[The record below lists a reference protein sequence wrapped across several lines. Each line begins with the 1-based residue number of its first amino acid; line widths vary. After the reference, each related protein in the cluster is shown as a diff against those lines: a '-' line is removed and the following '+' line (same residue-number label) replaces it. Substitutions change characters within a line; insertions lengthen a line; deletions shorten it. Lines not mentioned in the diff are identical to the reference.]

1 MADTAKTTN
10 YKKLIAML
18 KSKVEADFT
27 AFAEHYDGN
36 DKGFFK
42 LLDGEHVDKVA
53 FSTFPRSG
61 NSMLRKQVEL
71 ITGISTGA
79 SLSLNTAT
87 SLQIMGLAGEEI
99 VDNRA
104 FIIKAHH
111 PFAYPGALEFDST
124 KVLMCVRNPLD
135 CILSFASLI
144 NTMSHSA
151 DPEFSYATDFPEW
164 WDWWVKDTAE
174 QHAKFFKILI
184 DACTT
189 GGKNPV
195 YITRFEDLLSDKQN
209 ELTGVMKFLLGLDD
223 LTGTNAERRIRQVC
237 DMPKESVQPY
247 QLKKTTGKKDA
258 HVDKYTK
265 EQIEVIKSHN
275 KEILYKFGYVN
286 DPDPTKKNPT
296 AFFDFGEKHDEKLA
310 ADFKGFRKINE
321 ESLKVVCSPDY
332 KAKANY
338 RINKEGCFVGISD
351 PYKIQEP
358 ARQWAEKK
366 LGYSKTEIKNLNPTE
381 ETKKY

>member
-1 MADTAKTTN
+1 
-10 YKKLIAML
+10 
-18 KSKVEADFT
+18 
-27 AFAEHYDGN
+27 
-36 DKGFFK
+36 
-42 LLDGEHVDKVA
+42 
-53 FSTFPRSG
+53 
-61 NSMLRKQVEL
+61 
-71 ITGISTGA
+71 
-79 SLSLNTAT
+79 
-87 SLQIMGLAGEEI
+87 MGLAGEEI

-124 KVLMCVRNPLD
+124 KVLICVRNPLD

-223 LTGTNAERRIRQVC
+223 LTGTNAERRIR
-237 DMPKESVQPY
+237 
-247 QLKKTTGKKDA
+247 
-258 HVDKYTK
+258 
-265 EQIEVIKSHN
+265 
-275 KEILYKFGYVN
+275 
-286 DPDPTKKNPT
+286 
-296 AFFDFGEKHDEKLA
+296 
-310 ADFKGFRKINE
+310 
-321 ESLKVVCSPDY
+321 
-332 KAKANY
+332 
-338 RINKEGCFVGISD
+338 
-351 PYKIQEP
+351 
-358 ARQWAEKK
+358 
-366 LGYSKTEIKNLNPTE
+366 
-381 ETKKY
+381 